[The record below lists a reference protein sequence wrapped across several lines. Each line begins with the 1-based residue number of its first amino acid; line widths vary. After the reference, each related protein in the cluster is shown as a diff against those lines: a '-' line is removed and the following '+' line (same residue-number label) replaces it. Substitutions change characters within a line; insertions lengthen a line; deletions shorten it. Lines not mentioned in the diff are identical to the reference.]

1 MAKKQSSS
9 LTFTPQSVDVLKE
22 VGNICAGNA
31 TVALSQ
37 ILFKK
42 IQLEIPKVEVLPLE
56 KMIAAIDK
64 DKHPVIGIQMETLG
78 AINGQ
83 ILLIFTEQSAFNL
96 MDLLVGNSGAMQKT
110 KLITQIGISSLKE
123 IGNIVISSYLS
134 TLSSLSHLPVFPSCP
149 QFTDGMPGTVLRSVF
164 GLFRKKDAKLIL
176 IETIFTESL
185 SSVSGKFFISF
196 GEESMKLIIKACENI
211 PSSDK
216 KKKKR

>member
-1 MAKKQSSS
+1 MAAKKKDAVA
-9 LTFTPQSVDVLKE
+9 FTQKSVDVLKE

-56 KMIAAIDK
+56 KMISTIDK
-64 DKHPVIGIQMETLG
+64 DKHPIIGIQMETLG

-83 ILLIFTEQSAFNL
+83 ILLIFTEKSAFNL
-96 MDLLVGNSGAMQKT
+96 MDLLVGNSGAVQKT

-164 GLFRKKDAKLIL
+164 GLFRKKNAQLVL
-176 IETIFTESL
+176 IETVFTEAL
-185 SSVSGKFFISF
+185 SSVNGKFFIAF
-196 GEESMKLIIKACENI
+196 DTESMKLIIKACENI
-211 PSSDK
+211 ALKDK
-216 KKKKR
+216 KKKR